1 MSFKTQCKTN
11 NPIQNLPNEKT
22 MTQSMLLNN
31 KTRSAHK
38 LQKNKQRKKN
48 SHDNAHLPFLSKSIA
63 KSFVVFYF

>member
-31 KTRSAHK
+31 KTHNAHK
-38 LQKNKQRKKN
+38 LQKNKN
-48 SHDNAHLPFLSKSIA
+48 SHGNPHLPFLSKSIA